1 MKRSFILTEISSIG
15 ICLLLISQMMFPET
29 FTGAWFRYA
38 ILTLMTVTILSTQK
52 GERLRVYDRQ
62 RQLCLTPFLWC
73 YWWVEKILIGI
84 TVLCLFVSKWGIYSA
99 LSVFLLFDRVCNT
112 PFRINNNIKNINVT
126 KLCLCCLWLM
136 LILELWLFEN
146 LGRVGNLW

>member
-1 MKRSFILTEISSIG
+1 MKKSFILTEISSTG

-38 ILTLMTVTILSTQK
+38 ILTLMAVTLLSTQK

-84 TVLCLFVSKWGIYSA
+84 AVLCLFMSEWDAQPALLVLLPFLIGIYLGLKA
-99 LSVFLLFDRVCNT
+99 AVY
-112 PFRINNNIKNINVT
+112 
-126 KLCLCCLWLM
+126 
-136 LILELWLFEN
+136 LIEYAVRRSE
-146 LGRVGNLW
+146 

>member
-1 MKRSFILTEISSIG
+1 MKKSFILTEISSTG

-38 ILTLMTVTILSTQK
+38 ILTLMAVTLLSTQK
-52 GERLRVYDRQ
+52 GERLRVYDWQ

-84 TVLCLFVSKWGIYSA
+84 AVLCLFMSEWDTQPA
-99 LSVFLLFDRVCNT
+99 LSVLLPFLIGIYLGLKAAVY
-112 PFRINNNIKNINVT
+112 
-126 KLCLCCLWLM
+126 
-136 LILELWLFEN
+136 LIEYAVRRSE
-146 LGRVGNLW
+146 

>member
-1 MKRSFILTEISSIG
+1 MKKSFILTEISSTG

-38 ILTLMTVTILSTQK
+38 ILALMAITLLSTQK
-52 GERLRVYDRQ
+52 GVRLRVYDRQ

-84 TVLCLFVSKWGIYSA
+84 AVLCLFMSEWNAQPA
-99 LSVFLLFDRVCNT
+99 LSVLLPFLIGIYLGLKAAVY
-112 PFRINNNIKNINVT
+112 
-126 KLCLCCLWLM
+126 
-136 LILELWLFEN
+136 LIEYAVRRSPLSH
-146 LGRVGNLW
+146 

>member
-1 MKRSFILTEISSIG
+1 MASCKPLTNMKRSFILTEISSIG

-38 ILTLMTVTILSTQK
+38 ILTLMVVTILSTQK

-99 LSVFLLFDRVCNT
+99 LSVFLLFLLGIYLGLKAAVY
-112 PFRINNNIKNINVT
+112 
-126 KLCLCCLWLM
+126 
-136 LILELWLFEN
+136 LIEYAIRRSE
-146 LGRVGNLW
+146 